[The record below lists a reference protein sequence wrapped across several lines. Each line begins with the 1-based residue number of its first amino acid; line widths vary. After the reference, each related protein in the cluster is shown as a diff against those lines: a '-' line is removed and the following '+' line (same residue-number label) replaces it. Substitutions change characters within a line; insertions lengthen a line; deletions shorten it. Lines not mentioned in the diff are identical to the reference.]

1 MAYNKF
7 EVNAIQK
14 QDEAYKVSFAKKCF
28 DYSCTLCCRNNL
40 RGGKGSCD
48 NCPIKEAHIR
58 AMVEIQSGVRGKEH
72 KLNDIPTYGA
82 SKYHDNKGRTIIV
95 MNFY

>member
-1 MAYNKF
+1 MGYNKF

-28 DYSCTLCCRNNL
+28 EYSCALCCKNNL

-48 NCPIKEAHIR
+48 NCPIKESHIR
-58 AMVEIQSGVRGKEH
+58 AMIEIQSGQRIHEKF
-72 KLNDIPTYGA
+72 NYGA
-82 SKYHDNKGRTIIV
+82 TKHTYDGRVTIVI
-95 MNFY
+95 NFN

>member
-7 EVNAIQK
+7 ELNAIQK

-28 DYSCTLCCRNNL
+28 DYSCNLCCKNNL

-58 AMVEIQSGVRGKEH
+58 AMIEIQSGVRGKER

-82 SKYHDNKGRTIIV
+82 TKHNCNGRVTIV

>member
-7 EVNAIQK
+7 EANAIQK

-28 DYSCTLCCRNNL
+28 NYSCTLCCKNNL

-58 AMVEIQSGVRGKEH
+58 AIVEIQSNQRIAPR
-72 KLNDIPTYGA
+72 NFNYGA
-82 SKYHDNKGRTIIV
+82 TKKNNNNGSVTIVINFHD
-95 MNFY
+95 